1 MIILRNPRHSWRGG
15 FNMMVIPIYPINGIG
30 GITLFIS
37 AIWWMILKFMGD

>member
-1 MIILRNPRHSWRGG
+1 MLIG
-15 FNMMVIPIYPINGIG
+15 FIMMVIPIYPINGIG